1 MLDAAIRRPA
11 LLSALALLLAVAT
24 FGVLDLPALWDRLV
38 LFGAGLQRD
47 LHRDLAAAMRA
58 VEASGGTAF
67 WSLIGLGF
75 LYGVFHAI
83 GPGHGKVV
91 ISTYL
96 ATHESRLARGV
107 TLSLLSSLMQGLTAI
122 LLVSGVALIAER
134 SMRDSQSLGIQLEA
148 LSYGLIMSVGLFLIW
163 RGLWRLWASYNRQEH
178 KPEDGHGQAH
188 DHGHGHGDGHSA
200 CCHGH
205 GPSAEQLEKE
215 LSFREFFP
223 MILSIG
229 IRPCSGAI
237 LVLILAFALQQMP
250 AGIAAVAAMSI
261 GTGLSISA
269 LAALSVYARNSAIA
283 FANAFEMEGQSL
295 GRLIHLAAIIGG
307 VLIVFFGGALLAGT
321 LSISNHPLL

>member
-1 MLDAAIRRPA
+1 MFDAAIRRPA
-11 LLSALALLLAVAT
+11 VLSALTLLLVAVTIAAL
-24 FGVLDLPALWDRLV
+24 GLPTWWDRVV
-38 LFGAGLQRD
+38 LFGVDLQRD

-58 VEASGGTAF
+58 VEVSGGSAF

-75 LYGVFHAI
+75 FYGVFHAI

-96 ATHESRLARGV
+96 ATHESRLARGI

-122 LLVSGVALIAER
+122 LLVGGVALIAER
-134 SMRDSQSLGIQLEA
+134 SLRDSQSIGIQLEA
-148 LSYGLIMSVGLFLIW
+148 LSYGLVMSVGLFLIW
-163 RGLWRLWASYNRQEH
+163 RGFWRLRASYKRH
-178 KPEDGHGQAH
+178 GHRPEE
-188 DHGHGHGDGHSA
+188 GHGHTS

-205 GPSAEQLEKE
+205 GPSASQLEAPM
-215 LSFREFFP
+215 SFCEFFP

-237 LVLILAFALQQMP
+237 LVLVLAFALQQLP
-250 AGIAAVAAMSI
+250 AGIAAVAAMSL

-269 LAALSVYARNSAIA
+269 LAALSVYARNGAIA

-295 GRLIHLAAIIGG
+295 GRLINLAAIIGG
-307 VLIVFFGGALLAGT
+307 VLIVFFGGTLLAAT
-321 LSISNHPLL
+321 LSIRNHPLL